1 MCGVRF
7 ISAYSGE
14 SSRLQWMHPLF
25 MLASPSLCHIL
36 KRCPAALFILSACT
50 APTIA
55 MNTCPEMCSL
65 RRRKTTLNKTQGF
78 SEARLNTNS
87 DVAITLMGC
96 KLFCAT
102 QRNLHQ
108 VNVQV
113 LHLCVDEALEVR
125 QIANEYALYSI
136 MFSCLC

>member
-1 MCGVRF
+1 MR
-7 ISAYSGE
+7 
-14 SSRLQWMHPLF
+14 
-25 MLASPSLCHIL
+25 
-36 KRCPAALFILSACT
+36 
-50 APTIA
+50 
-55 MNTCPEMCSL
+55 
-65 RRRKTTLNKTQGF
+65 GF

-113 LHLCVDEALEVR
+113 LHLCVDEALQVK
-125 QIANEYALYSI
+125 QIVKDYALYSI
-136 MFSCLC
+136 MFSCVLKAKEVYGTKQADDTFLKARQ

>member
-1 MCGVRF
+1 MCGVLF
-7 ISAYSGE
+7 LC
-14 SSRLQWMHPLF
+14 SRSTDSRTLHWMQPPF
-25 MLASPSLCHIL
+25 MLAFPASYQFVKQCF
-36 KRCPAALFILSACT
+36 AALLFFPGRT

-55 MNTCPEMCSL
+55 MNTCPELWSL
-65 RRRKTTLNKTQGF
+65 RRLKRSLNKMQGL
-78 SEARLNTNS
+78 SEARLNTKS

-96 KLFCAT
+96 KLFCAA

-125 QIANEYALYSI
+125 QIVNDYALYSI
-136 MFSCLC
+136 MFWCVF